1 MILAAM
7 TAKLADY
14 LLCGLSV
21 EAQAI
26 RFRAQLA
33 YARMPSRW

>member
-7 TAKLADY
+7 IVTLADY
-14 LLCGLSV
+14 LLCGLSA

-33 YARMPSRW
+33 YLRRPSRW